1 MIVSDA
7 ATLEYGDDGQA
18 IRKVVMINDVAR
30 AFFEARATRQICVE
44 LPPEDLTSEE
54 GDLVALL
61 EKNLTEQEMQ
71 L

>member
-30 AFFEARATRQICVE
+30 AFFKAPATRKMCIE
-44 LPPEDLTSEE
+44 LPE
-54 GDLVALL
+54 
-61 EKNLTEQEMQ
+61 
-71 L
+71 